1 MKKEPIDF
9 RNALTEIACN
19 FSKVMEDGYTGKEPF
34 FNAILMKEL
43 AIAKAKEL
51 EALPQFDLSTEAGR
65 KELKAAIRPIKQ
77 LFADF
82 ETNIKVIK
90 KATSDIPKKCDA
102 SSKTVRD
109 IAEPA
114 IAKAELPLKLLKQQ
128 EEQAQR
134 WWKKEKIPF
143 DKYRLERLL
152 NETAESEP
160 LPYSTEAEKADF
172 EKHKSEYAKALKEAI
187 GRIDAAEK
195 AEREEKE
202 RLRKQAEEQAAEAK
216 RQREAQAKLEAEA
229 RRQREELAKLE
240 AEKKAIAEAEAKVK
254 AEAEELERQKR
265 QSAVNPAP
273 TVGNESSPPA
283 GAPPANA
290 ELSWEASTIVYE
302 AEQRLKSVIANM
314 DELADS
320 MMLEAD
326 SAMIACN
333 VIAAIRDCQIPH
345 VRFVYE

>member
-1 MKKEPIDF
+1 MKKEPIDLGK
-9 RNALTEIACN
+9 NALVEIAQN

-34 FNAILMKEL
+34 FNAAIMKEL
-43 AIAKAKEL
+43 ATSKAAEL

-65 KELKAAIRPIKQ
+65 KELKSAIKPIKQ

-90 KATSDIPKKCDA
+90 KAASDIPKKCDA

-109 IAEPA
+109 VAEPA

-128 EEQAQR
+128 EEQAQK
-134 WWKKEKIPF
+134 WWKKEGIPF
-143 DKYRLERLL
+143 DRYSLERLL
-152 NETAESEP
+152 NETAEAEP

-172 EKHKSEYAKALKEAI
+172 EKHKGDYAKALQEAI
-187 GRIDAAEK
+187 DRIDAAEK

-216 RQREAQAKLEAEA
+216 KLEAEA
-229 RRQREELAKLE
+229 RRQREEQAKLE

-254 AEAEELERQKR
+254 VEAAELERRKQAEELERWKQ
-265 QSAVNPAP
+265 QAAVNPAP
-273 TVGNESSPPA
+273 TGGDESSLPA
-283 GAPPANA
+283 GAPPANFV
-290 ELSWEASTIVYE
+290 SDWEKEAMIYE
-302 AEQRLKSVIANM
+302 AEARMN
-314 DELADS
+314 
-320 MMLEAD
+320 
-326 SAMIACN
+326 
-333 VIAAIRDCQIPH
+333 AAIEEITSLVEGEVLACHIVSCIRNGKIPH